1 METEKEL
8 NEKILTKTMEI
19 LEMHPELSEF
29 LNEMPVTIPNNN
41 NPKINIDILRDYY
54 DSLNNILKNYLNKTT
69 SNED

>member
-8 NEKILTKTMEI
+8 NEKILAKTMEI